1 MASAM
6 LIVSLLV
13 AASAALVAEIRQLP
27 RAVLVYA
34 AQGAGIALHLLLGAF
49 ASGFHGLMG
58 YAATVLA
65 AQAVVLPLLVMRYAR
80 EGAPADQA
88 PPAMGHVWAGLAAL
102 AGFLAGEFLLP
113 PVLAG
118 IPGAAAHLPHGLAGG
133 LALVAAALW
142 TILAHRDTLKVVLGV
157 CVLENGVHLLMAA
170 IAPTL
175 PELAAIGAVLDVI
188 IAVWLLLAVGRRAA
202 EATGARDD
210 GLLDSLRG

>member
-1 MASAM
+1 MVSAF

-13 AASAALVAEIRQLP
+13 AASAVLVAECRQLR
-27 RAVLVYA
+27 RAVRLFA
-34 AQGAGIALHLLLGAF
+34 AQGVGIALLLAMGSAASGIHELLG
-49 ASGFHGLMG
+49 S
-58 YAATVLA
+58 AATVLV

-80 EGAPADQA
+80 QGAPADQA
-88 PPAMGHVWAGLAAL
+88 APAHGYLWAGAL
-102 AGFLAGEFLLP
+102 ALLGFLAGEFGLP
-113 PVLAG
+113 ALLAG
-118 IPGAAAHLPHGLAGG
+118 IPGAAANVPHGLGG
-133 LALVAAALW
+133 GAALVAAALW

-175 PELAAIGAVLDVI
+175 PELAGIGAVLDVI
-188 IAVWLLLAVGRRAA
+188 LAVWLLLVVGRRAE